1 MHSYWITLFPAAG
14 PQTPVRVGAT
24 GRAED
29 QLVRVDGKW
38 LIKVRN
44 VGLTD

>member
-1 MHSYWITLFPAAG
+1 MFPASGSDNPA
-14 PQTPVRVGAT
+14 RVGGV

-29 QLVRVDGKW
+29 ELVKVDGKW